1 MDSPEIFA
9 KVASVLETG
18 ASIALVTVI
27 ETVGSTPGKVGY
39 KMAVWADGHETFG
52 TVGGGLVEAEI
63 IGQAGRLLSAPSS
76 RTFRFELG
84 ETPDD
89 EKGICGGSVEFLIET
104 FDESALPL
112 FRDLVEA
119 ADSDEPGVVV
129 SIISTDALPRKMLIR
144 DAAAET
150 EFASEIVAAIEDVN
164 TGKRR
169 AARVSID
176 AAEAFIEGLSRPPTV
191 ILFGAG
197 HVACHIARYASAV
210 HFRVTVFDD
219 RDEYACKERFPTAH
233 DIVVADFGSVFDRI
247 RIDEHAY
254 VVIVTRGHRYDETVL
269 EQVVG
274 TGAKYVGMIGSRRKT
289 QTVLDR
295 LRQKG
300 LSPGMLRRVCSPIG
314 LAIGAVT
321 PEEIALSIVC
331 ELVKIRRLGR
341 AAPVDHMAITSDG
354 GHA

>member
-1 MDSPEIFA
+1 M
-9 KVASVLETG
+9 
-18 ASIALVTVI
+18 
-27 ETVGSTPGKVGY
+27 
-39 KMAVWADGHETFG
+39 
-52 TVGGGLVEAEI
+52 
-63 IGQAGRLLSAPSS
+63 IGQAGRLLPVPSS

-84 ETPDD
+84 ETSDD

-119 ADSDEPGVVV
+119 ADSDEPAVLV
-129 SIISTDALPRKMLIR
+129 SIISPDTLPHKMLVR
-144 DAAAET
+144 DAPAGS
-150 EFASEIVAAIEDVN
+150 EFTSEIVTAIKEVN
-164 TGKRR
+164 AGRRR

-176 AAEAFIEGLSRPPTV
+176 AADAFLEGLSRPPTV

-210 HFRVTVFDD
+210 HFSVTVFDD
-219 RDEYACKERFPTAH
+219 RDEYACKERFPTA
-233 DIVVADFGSVFDRI
+233 DDLIVADLGSVLDRI
-247 RIDEHAY
+247 RIDEHTY

-289 QTVLDR
+289 QTILDR

-300 LSPGMLRRVCSPIG
+300 FSQEKLGSVCSPIG

-341 AAPVDHMAITSDG
+341 TARVDHMAITSEG
-354 GHA
+354 GRA